1 MRSLILLALAGLSV
15 ACGPPDVEVPDANS
29 AVTVS
34 QQSTGKLVAPTIQS
48 LPAKYPFRTLVLR
61 GTAANA
67 ERVIVEGVG
76 NPVIGNVQPIDNTFC
91 VEVDLP
97 TSPASYTLSVK
108 SQSAD
113 GSLSPESEAKV
124 ARASDAP
131 PVTDGKLCDG
141 SPLE

>member
-1 MRSLILLALAGLSV
+1 MRSLILLAIAGLAV

-29 AVTVS
+29 AVTS
-34 QQSTGKLVAPTIQS
+34 PQQASTKLVAPTLQA
-48 LPAKYPFRTLVLR
+48 LPPKYPFRTLVLR

-67 ERVIVEGVG
+67 ERVIVQGTG
-76 NPVIGNVQPIDNTFC
+76 NPVVGNVQPIDGTFC

-97 TSPASYTLSVK
+97 TSPASYTLSIK

-113 GSLSPESEAKV
+113 GSLSPETETKV